1 MAGITGVEV
10 EEGGHDKEGRW
21 RKEAWLTE
29 DEEECIWEGRIVGKD
44 GLQQKGPGPACGLSV
59 CLSADTNREPM
70 IHRRYYCQTELRLC
84 SLAYA
89 SLIMQI
95 RAVRQNIT
103 AAVSQSGFRRYINVS
118 AFVSVSLAT
127 LKWNEITACQLTGWI
142 LMLLCIRRRRDAM
155 YGATNQLIDGKLIKL
170 KTTSLFFTHNISF
183 SLHFHI
189 FYILLSFGSI

>member
-1 MAGITGVEV
+1 MRRSEF
-10 EEGGHDKEGRW
+10 ERGGLLEKMDYNKKVLALHVVC
-21 RKEAWLTE
+21 L
-29 DEEECIWEGRIVGKD
+29 
-44 GLQQKGPGPACGLSV
+44 V

-127 LKWNEITACQLTGWI
+127 LK
-142 LMLLCIRRRRDAM
+142 
-155 YGATNQLIDGKLIKL
+155 
-170 KTTSLFFTHNISF
+170 
-183 SLHFHI
+183 
-189 FYILLSFGSI
+189 

>member
-1 MAGITGVEV
+1 MRGSEFERG
-10 EEGGHDKEGRW
+10 
-21 RKEAWLTE
+21 
-29 DEEECIWEGRIVGKD
+29 
-44 GLQQKGPGPACGLSV
+44 GLSEKMDYNKKVLALHVV

-127 LKWNEITACQLTGWI
+127 LK
-142 LMLLCIRRRRDAM
+142 
-155 YGATNQLIDGKLIKL
+155 
-170 KTTSLFFTHNISF
+170 
-183 SLHFHI
+183 
-189 FYILLSFGSI
+189 